1 MCSCKET
8 KKEKILEAAY
18 LLFSE
23 NGYKRTKISDIAAT
37 AGIGKGTV
45 YEYFDSKESLLL
57 SIVSSGIEAYLA
69 ECKSVVESKATQT
82 EKLLELIRIED
93 KQSEENG
100 PRVVKMSQMIL
111 DTNDGMPATFIKK
124 MHRLWN
130 QKYVFINQILVKG
143 IENGEFRKMNTDMAT
158 VAIMGATEMYLN
170 VKYGMCAISEV
181 LLPFDTECFK
191 RQELIELILKGM
203 QA

>member
-1 MCSCKET
+1 MCNGKET
-8 KKEKILEAAY
+8 KKQKILEAAY

-23 NGYKRTKISDIAAT
+23 KGYKMTKIADIAAK

-45 YEYFDSKESLLL
+45 YEYFESKESLLL

-69 ECKSVVESKATQT
+69 KCKSVVESNATQT
-82 EKLLELIRIED
+82 EKLLELIKIED
-93 KQSEENG
+93 EQYAENG
-100 PRVVKMSQMIL
+100 PRIVKMSQMIL
-111 DTNDGMPATFIKK
+111 DTNDGMPANFIKK
-124 MHRLWN
+124 MHSLWN
-130 QKYVFINQILVKG
+130 QKYVFINQILVNG
-143 IENGEFRKMNTDMAT
+143 IENGEFTKINTDMAT

-191 RQELIELILKGM
+191 RQELIEFILKGM